1 MVNGAG
7 RGRLGVVRGCPF
19 ATGKDRCEWQAN
31 GMAAEDDPGIRL
43 RRWRHPD
50 RTVRSVL
57 GEECLVG
64 KSPEGT
70 VRPTTD
76 EAPILAVV
84 TTPALRSSTTS
95 GQSALPSPA
104 SRSSRVGRLPCLLW
118 TRRNWAIQANLYQD
132 SVRWARGIVP
142 VGVASAVRNVCT
154 PDRRR
159 PNRRAEPAA
168 HPAAA
173 TTSGRRRRFGR
184 RCRSKV
190 RKPWAAETRVT

>member
-1 MVNGAG
+1 VLGGDDPLLPKPVRAASTPAKMVNGAG

-118 TRRNWAIQANLYQD
+118 TRRNWAIQANLYL
-132 SVRWARGIVP
+132 AG
-142 VGVASAVRNVCT
+142 RNLNGMSLGHIIQ
-154 PDRRR
+154 
-159 PNRRAEPAA
+159 NRCAIGL
-168 HPAAA
+168 
-173 TTSGRRRRFGR
+173 T
-184 RCRSKV
+184 
-190 RKPWAAETRVT
+190 